1 MRVIVGSSKA
11 KVFNKPLKHDDVV
24 IVPEFFCAEEDWD
37 MYYKLVEEMREL
49 QVGC

>member
-1 MRVIVGSSKA
+1 MGSSKA